1 VDGVD
6 IQAIFAPTASVL
18 TTVLLGLN
26 NNYIPRNRGDWLP
39 SFFMVCED
47 IFTIFPGLGPGPP
60 SNSQEKPMEHLNVFE
75 LTYWQNKA
83 AAQPFPD
90 QALIDGKP
98 RSAQSGQTFAVI
110 NPATGQCL
118 ANVAA
123 CGDEDVNAAV
133 RSARQV
139 FEAGTWAAR
148 SPGERKQVLLRLAD
162 LIMDHREELALLDS
176 LNMGKPVMDAYNI
189 DVPGAAGVFRWY
201 AESLDKLYDQIAPSA
216 QNVLATITRE
226 ALGVVAAVVPWN
238 FPLDMAAWK
247 LAPAL
252 AAGNSVILK
261 PAEQSPF
268 SALRLAELALE
279 AGLPPGVLNVV
290 PGLGEQTGK
299 ALGLHPDVDCLV
311 FTGSTEV
318 GKYFMQ
324 YSAQSNLKQ
333 VWLECGGK
341 SANLVFADCQ
351 DLDLAA
357 EKAAFGIFFNQGEVC
372 SANSRLLVERSIHD
386 EFVERLKVQAERW
399 QPGDPLDPSS
409 NAGAIVD
416 SRQTARIMKF
426 IEQAARLGATK
437 VCGGRQSIFN
447 GSDNFIQPT
456 IFTGVSP
463 DMPLFRDEVF
473 GPVLAITAFDD
484 EAHALQLA
492 NDSVYGLAA
501 SLWTDDLNRAHRVAR
516 QLRAGTV
523 SVNSVDALD
532 VTVPFGGGKQS
543 GFGRDLSLHSFDK
556 YTQLKTTW
564 FQLR

>member
-1 VDGVD
+1 
-6 IQAIFAPTASVL
+6 
-18 TTVLLGLN
+18 
-26 NNYIPRNRGDWLP
+26 
-39 SFFMVCED
+39 
-47 IFTIFPGLGPGPP
+47 
-60 SNSQEKPMEHLNVFE
+60 
-75 LTYWQNKA
+75 
-83 AAQPFPD
+83 
-90 QALIDGKP
+90 
-98 RSAQSGQTFAVI
+98 
-110 NPATGQCL
+110 
-118 ANVAA
+118 
-123 CGDEDVNAAV
+123 
-133 RSARQV
+133 
-139 FEAGTWAAR
+139 
-148 SPGERKQVLLRLAD
+148 
-162 LIMDHREELALLDS
+162 
-176 LNMGKPVMDAYNI
+176 
-189 DVPGAAGVFRWY
+189 
-201 AESLDKLYDQIAPSA
+201 
-216 QNVLATITRE
+216 

-279 AGLPPGVLNVV
+279 AGLPPGVLNVL

-357 EKAAFGIFFNQGEVC
+357 EKTAFGIFFNQGEVC
-372 SANSRLLVERSIHD
+372 SANSRLLVQRSIHD

-409 NAGAIVD
+409 SAGAIVD

-426 IEQAARLGATK
+426 IQQAERLGATRA
-437 VCGGRQSIFN
+437 CGGRQSIFN

-473 GPVLAITAFDD
+473 GPVLAVTAFDD

-564 FQLR
+564 FQLRA

>member
-1 VDGVD
+1 
-6 IQAIFAPTASVL
+6 
-18 TTVLLGLN
+18 
-26 NNYIPRNRGDWLP
+26 
-39 SFFMVCED
+39 
-47 IFTIFPGLGPGPP
+47 
-60 SNSQEKPMEHLNVFE
+60 VFE
-75 LTYWQNKA
+75 LNDWQQRA
-83 AAQPFPD
+83 AAQRF
-90 QALIDGKP
+90 ATLAMIDGQQVP
-98 RSAQSGQTFAVI
+98 ALSGATFAAI
-110 NPATGQCL
+110 NPATGETL
-118 ANVAA
+118 AQVAA
-123 CGDEDVNAAV
+123 CGEADVDVAV
-133 RSARQV
+133 RAARQAFDSGV
-139 FEAGTWAAR
+139 WSQR
-148 SPGERKQVLLRLAD
+148 SPTERKAVLLRLAE
-162 LIMDHREELALLDS
+162 LILENREELALLDS

-201 AESLDKLYDQIAPSA
+201 AEALDKLYDQVAPSA

-252 AAGNSVILK
+252 AAGNSVLLK

-268 SALRLAELALE
+268 SALRLAELALQ
-279 AGLPPGVLNVV
+279 AGIPAGVLNVL
-290 PGLGEQTGK
+290 PGLGEHAGK
-299 ALGLHPDVDCLV
+299 AMGLHPDIDCLA

-341 SANLVFADCQ
+341 SANLVFADC

-372 SANSRLLVERSIHD
+372 SANSRLLVERSVHD
-386 EFVERLKVQAERW
+386 EFVERLVAKAQAW
-399 QPGDPLDPSS
+399 QPGNPLDPKS
-409 NAGAIVD
+409 ATGAIVEA
-416 SRQTARIMKF
+416 RQTERVMSYIRGAV
-426 IEQAARLGATK
+426 EQGAHLA
-437 VCGGRQSIFN
+437 CGGEQLSFN
-447 GSDNFIQPT
+447 GSNNFVQPT
-456 IFTGVSP
+456 IFTGVTA
-463 DMPLFRDEVF
+463 DMRLAQEEVF
-473 GPVLAITAFDD
+473 GPVLAVIPFDSEE
-484 EAHALQLA
+484 EAVRLA
-492 NDSVYGLAA
+492 NDSIYGLAA
-501 SLWTDDLNRAHRVAR
+501 SLWTDNLHRAHRVAK

-523 SVNSVDALD
+523 SVNTVDALD

>member
-1 VDGVD
+1 
-6 IQAIFAPTASVL
+6 
-18 TTVLLGLN
+18 
-26 NNYIPRNRGDWLP
+26 
-39 SFFMVCED
+39 M
-47 IFTIFPGLGPGPP
+47 
-60 SNSQEKPMEHLNVFE
+60 FE
-75 LTYWQNKA
+75 LAEWQRRAVALN
-83 AAQPFPD
+83 FPD
-90 QALIDGKP
+90 HAVIDGQHCA
-98 RSAQSGQTFAVI
+98 AQSGQTFAAI

-123 CGDEDVNAAV
+123 CGEADVDAAV
-133 RSARQV
+133 RNARQV
-139 FEAGTWAAR
+139 FEAGTWSQRPPA
-148 SPGERKQVLLRLAD
+148 ERKQVLLRLAD
-162 LIMDHREELALLDS
+162 LLMTHREELALLDS

-201 AESLDKLYDQIAPSA
+201 AEAIDKLYDQVAPSA
-216 QNVLATITRE
+216 PNVLATITRE

-279 AGLPPGVLNVV
+279 AGLPAGVLNVL

-311 FTGSTEV
+311 FTGSTQV
-318 GKYFMQ
+318 GKYFME

-386 EFVERLKVQAERW
+386 EFVERLKAEAERW
-399 QPGDPLDPSS
+399 LPGDPLDPQSS
-409 NAGAIVD
+409 AGAIVD
-416 SRQTARIMKF
+416 SKQTASIMGFIRSAEESVATRI
-426 IEQAARLGATK
+426 
-437 VCGGRQSIFN
+437 CGGQQRRFN
-447 GSDNFIQPT
+447 GSDNFIEPT
-456 IFTGVSP
+456 IFTGVTA
-463 DMPLFRDEVF
+463 DMPLFRKEVF
-473 GPVLAITAFDD
+473 GPVLAVVPFDTEE
-484 EAHALQLA
+484 EALRLA

-523 SVNSVDALD
+523 SVNTVDALD

>member
-1 VDGVD
+1 
-6 IQAIFAPTASVL
+6 
-18 TTVLLGLN
+18 
-26 NNYIPRNRGDWLP
+26 
-39 SFFMVCED
+39 M
-47 IFTIFPGLGPGPP
+47 
-60 SNSQEKPMEHLNVFE
+60 K
-75 LTYWQNKA
+75 
-83 AAQPFPD
+83 FPD
-90 QALIDGKP
+90 QAVIDGRP
-98 RSAQSGQTFAVI
+98 CPARSGQTFAAI
-110 NPATGQCL
+110 NPATGECL
-118 ANVAA
+118 AHVAA
-123 CGDEDVNAAV
+123 CGEADVDAAV
-133 RSARQV
+133 RNARQV
-139 FEAGTWAAR
+139 FNAGVWSQRPPT
-148 SPGERKQVLLRLAD
+148 ERKQVLLRLAD
-162 LIMDHREELALLDS
+162 LLLEHREELALLDS

-216 QNVLATITRE
+216 PNVLATITRE

-268 SALRLAELALE
+268 SALRLAALALE
-279 AGLPPGVLNVV
+279 AGLPPGVLNVL
-290 PGLGEQTGK
+290 PGLGEQAGK
-299 ALGLHPDVDCLV
+299 ALGLHNDVDCLV
-311 FTGSTEV
+311 FTGSTQV

-324 YSAQSNLKQ
+324 YAAQSNLKQ

-372 SANSRLLVERSIHD
+372 SANSRLLVQRSIHD
-386 EFVERLKVQAERW
+386 EFVARLKAQAEQW
-399 QPGDPLDPSS
+399 LPGDPLDPQSR
-409 NAGAIVD
+409 AGAIVD
-416 SRQTARIMKF
+416 DRQTASILRSIGDA
-426 IEQAARLGATK
+426 EQAGATR
-437 VCGGRQSIFN
+437 VCGGRQRRIN
-447 GSDNFIQPT
+447 GSDNFIEPT
-456 IFTGVSP
+456 IFTGVTA
-463 DMPLFRDEVF
+463 DMPLFREEVF
-473 GPVLAITAFDD
+473 GPVLAVLPFDD
-484 EAHALQLA
+484 EAEAIRLA
-492 NDSVYGLAA
+492 NDSDYALAA

-523 SVNSVDALD
+523 SVNTVDALD